1 MAGGGARRTNAVKG
15 TASCKAKKLLP
26 CDVETLKVT
35 VTDCLAKSHSFS
47 TNRRL
52 IREPV
57 AADVPAH
64 AASALRSA
72 DFYIEVLGSSGGPG
86 VADKLASVTAQATY
100 VGACSTSNHKQP
112 VLISP
117 EAPLVQP
124 ITGLVMLR
132 GPADSYAHQDAR
144 SVMTGDK
151 QLYSVVAAS
160 CGRPMSLAHL
170 PRRSLNARVAVFT
183 PQDWSITLSAPAGI
197 SIGYGEERGYKS
209 SSTLDVKARGST
221 VFEESESRDR
231 FGKSTST
238 SGRLVDDRYEKVER
252 EVTTTDKGQT
262 ASSTRTH
269 SIDSFFSRDEISRK
283 IELKPEGGHTRSPWK
298 YEKSHSARGIKL
310 DILRNGKSV
319 ADTASIVEDIEMV
332 TAAFKDFT
340 DVLKGLPKAGY
351 WIEGSAKFLAVSA
364 TYSWKRKP
372 AVHVGSRH
380 VCIGSAWKLHLN
392 GKLIDASLEVGAGL
406 KMQALSSFYGGG
418 AVLFAYL
425 SGTLSLSIE
434 ANIQAAGEKEPE
446 SSPPVS
452 PATGTLGFEAKV
464 HGKASAFGAGWEY
477 QRTASIEGKLEATPK
492 LIPQGVE
499 VTMKATCGQ
508 WLFKVNAYNDRL
520 GRMEEYEINDLWALR
535 DTRISEKDK
544 AERDAKAEKNNP
556 PRIKTFTFSANSP
569 CVSAS

>member
-1 MAGGGARRTNAVKG
+1 MAGGGERRTNAVKG

-57 AADVPAH
+57 PADVPAH

-100 VGACSTSNHKQP
+100 VGACDTPNHKKP
-112 VLISP
+112 ILISP

-124 ITGLVMLR
+124 ISGLVMLR

-170 PRRSLNARVAVFT
+170 PRRSLNARIAVFT
-183 PQDWSITLSAPAGI
+183 PQDWSITFSAPAGI
-197 SIGYGEERGYKS
+197 SVGGSAERGYKS
-209 SSTLDVKARGST
+209 SSSIDRKTFGST
-221 VFEESESRDR
+221 VFEDSTSRDR
-231 FGKSTST
+231 FGKTSST
-238 SGRLVDDRYEKVER
+238 SGRLGDDYYEQVRTEVDQSAEGQ
-252 EVTTTDKGQT
+252 KGV
-262 ASSTRTH
+262 STRTH

-283 IELKPEGGHTRSPWK
+283 IEQKPEGGHSRGPWK
-298 YEKSHSARGIKL
+298 YERSHSARGIKL
-310 DILRNGKSV
+310 DILRNGESV
-319 ADTASIVEDIEMV
+319 ADTASIVEDVEMV

-351 WIEGSAKFLAVSA
+351 WIEGSAKFLAGSA

-380 VCIGSAWKLHLN
+380 VCIGSAWKVHLN
-392 GKLIDASLEVGAGL
+392 LKLVDASLEVGAGL
-406 KMQALSSFYGGG
+406 KMQALSSFYGEG

-425 SGTLSLSIE
+425 SGTFTLMLE
-434 ANIQAAGEKEPE
+434 ADIQASGEKEPE
-446 SSPPVS
+446 SSPPVA
-452 PATGTLGFEAKV
+452 PATGKMGFKAKV
-464 HGKASAFGAGWEY
+464 HGKASVFGAGWEY

-492 LIPQGVE
+492 MIPQGVQ
-499 VTMKATCGQ
+499 VTMKTTPGQ
-508 WLFKVNAYNDRL
+508 WLFKANAYNDRL
-520 GRMEEYEINDLWALR
+520 GRMEEYEISDLWALR
-535 DTRISEKDK
+535 NSRISEKDI
-544 AERDAKAEKNNP
+544 ADRDAKAAIANP
-556 PRIKTFTFSANSP
+556 PRIRTLIFSANAP
-569 CVSAS
+569 HLRAS